1 MCAWKCRIRVI
12 FCQPKLKSRPTPTPI
27 EPGGTYARSPS
38 PEPPPPPPIPISEK
52 GYYPLSLV
60 LVTIS
65 NYQKHPLFLAFLGNI
80 PETKATRYPPFPRKW
95 EHACSPFMHSSGG
108 PGHKSVSK
116 SQILRNAGIFST
128 YFLCRAWLNVR
139 CEVRGYRLLC
149 LRPARV
155 PEALCFGVVHTGI
168 WESCYRDIWRTPG
181 WIFIILGPGV
191 PTCDK

>member
-1 MCAWKCRIRVI
+1 MLV
-12 FCQPKLKSRPTPTPI
+12 PHHLN
-27 EPGGTYARSPS
+27 
-38 PEPPPPPPIPISEK
+38 PPPPPPIPISEK

-95 EHACSPFMHSSGG
+95 EHACSPFMVSSGG

-139 CEVRGYRLLC
+139 CEVRGYRFLC

-155 PEALCFGVVHTGI
+155 PEALCFRVVHPYGNLGI
-168 WESCYRDIWRTPG
+168 LLPRYLENPWVDFYHTWPR
-181 WIFIILGPGV
+181 GV
-191 PTCDK
+191 HMWQVDELIRFWSRYLWLNITIE